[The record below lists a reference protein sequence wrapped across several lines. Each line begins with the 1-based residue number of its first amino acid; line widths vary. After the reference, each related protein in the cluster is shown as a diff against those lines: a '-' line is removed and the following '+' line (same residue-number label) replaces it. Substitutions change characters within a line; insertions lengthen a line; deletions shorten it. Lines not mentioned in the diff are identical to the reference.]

1 MSLLEKQLVIK
12 PSTIPGAGLG
22 LFTTVFIPKGTRII
36 QYKGRIT
43 TWKDV
48 LNGPEFNAYVYYISR
63 NHVIDAMKF
72 KKSLGRY
79 ANDALGLSK
88 TKGVTNNT
96 IYVVDRKK
104 VFMEAEK
111 DIPAGSEILVSYG
124 KEYWDV
130 IRDNIKLQQQELKEA
145 RRQSL
150 VAI

>member
-1 MSLLEKQLVIK
+1 MSLLEKQLIIK

-22 LFTTVFIPKGTRII
+22 LFTTEFIPAGTRII

-79 ANDALGLSK
+79 ANDAMGLSK
-88 TKGVTNNT
+88 TKGITNNT
-96 IYVVDRKK
+96 IYVVDKKK
-104 VFMEAEK
+104 VYMEAK
-111 DIPAGSEILVSYG
+111 RDIPAGSEILVSYG

-130 IRDNIKLQQQELKEA
+130 IRENIKLQAKELKSGHRENA
-145 RRQSL
+145 
-150 VAI
+150 

>member
-1 MSLLEKQLVIK
+1 MSLLEKQLIIK

-22 LFTTVFIPKGTRII
+22 LFTTEFIPAGTRII

-79 ANDALGLSK
+79 ANDAMGLSK
-88 TKGVTNNT
+88 TKGITNNT
-96 IYVVDRKK
+96 IYVVDKKK
-104 VFMEAEK
+104 VYMEAK
-111 DIPAGSEILVSYG
+111 RDIPAGSEILVSYG

-130 IRDNIKLQQQELKEA
+130 IRENIKLQAKELKSG
-145 RRQSL
+145 RREN
-150 VAI
+150 A

>member
-1 MSLLEKQLVIK
+1 MSLLEKQLIIK

-22 LFTTVFIPKGTRII
+22 LFTTLFIPEGTRII

-48 LNGPEFNAYVYYISR
+48 LNGPDFNAYVYYISR

-88 TKGVTNNT
+88 TKGITNNT

-104 VFMEAEK
+104 VFMEADK

-130 IRDNIKLQQQELKEA
+130 IRDNIKLQQQELKRESRA
-145 RRQSL
+145 ASL
-150 VAI
+150 AK

>member
-150 VAI
+150 VTI

>member
-1 MSLLEKQLVIK
+1 MSLLEKQLIIK

-22 LFTTVFIPKGTRII
+22 LFTTAFIPAGTRII

-79 ANDALGLSK
+79 ANDAMGLSK
-88 TKGVTNNT
+88 TKGITNNT
-96 IYVVDRKK
+96 IYVVDKKK
-104 VFMEAEK
+104 VYMEAK
-111 DIPAGSEILVSYG
+111 RDIPAGSEILVSYG

-130 IRDNIKLQQQELKEA
+130 IRENIKLQAKELKSG
-145 RRQSL
+145 RREN
-150 VAI
+150 A

>member
-48 LNGPEFNAYVYYISR
+48 LNGPEFNAYVYYITR
-63 NHVIDAMKF
+63 NHVIDAMHF
-72 KKSLGRY
+72 KKSMGRY
-79 ANDALGLSK
+79 ANDATGVSK
-88 TKGVTNNT
+88 TKGISNNSK
-96 IYVVDRKK
+96 YVVEDKK
-104 VFMEAEK
+104 VFMEAVK
-111 DIPAGSEILVSYG
+111 DIPAGGEILVSYG

-130 IRDNIKLQQQELKEA
+130 IRENIKLQKVELKKAKRE
-145 RRQSL
+145 QVL
-150 VAI
+150 YQ